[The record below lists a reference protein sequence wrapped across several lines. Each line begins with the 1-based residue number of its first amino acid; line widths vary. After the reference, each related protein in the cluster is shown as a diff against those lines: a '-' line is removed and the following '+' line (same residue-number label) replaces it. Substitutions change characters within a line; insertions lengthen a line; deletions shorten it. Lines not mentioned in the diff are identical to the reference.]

1 MGAGAA
7 PDDEAARRLGAELRA
22 LQQRSGRTLRD
33 LETRVRISDSSLSRY
48 FRGTTVP
55 PWATVRD
62 LCRALG
68 ADPTA
73 YRSLWEAAE
82 RNQPQPQ
89 SQPVP
94 VPVPVMQ
101 PEPQPVAE
109 PSPQPHPDMQPQ
121 PPAGIDDRSG
131 RSPRHRTR
139 PWRRLTGPGAR
150 VRWTFTV
157 AGGVAGAVLGS
168 LLTWSVL
175 LPPDA
180 PAAGPAGGAETV
192 SDGTA
197 VAGGPGPSRSA
208 RIFVSRATGACLDHS
223 LDQKLRTYACNGLSY
238 QRWTVHKLPD
248 GTHQVRNH
256 ATGACL
262 SHGEKGLRAV
272 DCSASAPQK
281 WSFTTWPDGSVEVRS
296 VATGACLD
304 DSAAPGLRAL
314 PCTGT
319 SRQQWG

>member
-7 PDDEAARRLGAELRA
+7 PDAEAARRLGAELRA
-22 LQQRSGRTLRD
+22 LQQRSGCTLRD

-68 ADPTA
+68 ADPTV

-82 RNQPQPQ
+82 R
-89 SQPVP
+89 SQPAP
-94 VPVPVMQ
+94 VQVAEPVVELNHQ
-101 PEPQPVAE
+101 PEPQPRPLADTGD
-109 PSPQPHPDMQPQ
+109 QPG
-121 PPAGIDDRSG
+121 PP
-131 RSPRHRTR
+131 HRR
-139 PWRRLTGPGAR
+139 WPWRHITGAETR
-150 VRWTFTV
+150 NRWTFAAV
-157 AGGVAGAVLGS
+157 GGVAGAVLGS

-175 LPPDA
+175 LPSDA
-180 PAAGPAGGAETV
+180 PAGPAGSTEATA

-197 VAGGPGPSRSA
+197 VAGGPAQSRSA

-248 GTHQVRNH
+248 GAHQLRNH

-262 SHGEKGLRAV
+262 SHGEKELRSV
-272 DCSASAPQK
+272 GCSASATRK
-281 WSFTTWPDGSVEVRS
+281 WSLTTWPDDSVEVRS

-304 DSAAPGLRAL
+304 DSVASGLRAL